1 MFVELIMNSN
11 AKALNRTF
19 DYRVPKKLESEIHI
33 GSRVFVPFGNGNK
46 LKEGYVIDIKE
57 KSEFANKDVIKIED
71 TILSDENV
79 NLAKLMAMKYFC
91 NVSDCIRLMLPPGN
105 TNKDIEKRIKEKT
118 VRKVY
123 LKISGDEI
131 SEKIESKEIKSGKQI
146 KLLECLLERDGIDTS
161 TLEIESGVS
170 KAVMTALE
178 KKGIIEYREEQVNR
192 NPFKNK
198 KIKKDNKLKLNKE
211 QQDVYDQIEFIIENN
226 EFSEFLLY
234 GITGAGKTEIYLQVI
249 EKVLNQGK
257 TSIVLVPEIS
267 LTPQM
272 VDRFLARF
280 GDCVAVL
287 HSKLSNGER
296 FDEWNRIKSK
306 EAKIIIGARSAI
318 FAPVENLGV
327 IIIDEEHD
335 SSYKSDSTPRYDAK
349 DLARFICKQNEI
361 PLILGSATPDVS
373 DYYKAINGDKELVK
387 LTKRA
392 NEASLPDVEIVDLRQ
407 ELAIGNHSMISLKL
421 QEEIEKNKK
430 NKKQTILFLNRRGYS
445 TFVMCRDCGYTVKCK
460 NCNIAM
466 TYHLYENRL
475 KCHYCGYEKSAVTVC
490 PECKSSKIKYFG
502 TGTQKLENEIKKMY
516 PEMSTIR
523 MDIDTVTKKNS
534 HEEILNKFK
543 NENIDILI
551 GTQMVVKGH
560 HFPNVTLVGIIA
572 ADTSLNIGDYRA
584 AERTF
589 QTITQVAGRAGRDK
603 DKGKVIL
610 QTYNPDNYAIIFGQK
625 QNYELFYDSEI
636 ELRKRLNY
644 PPFCDIINVK
654 FQSKDEMEIKKV
666 AEYIYKLLQ
675 KQNFN
680 NCNIYKPVPAP
691 IDKIKNQYRWR
702 LIIKCKLT
710 KTIVKGINSC
720 LEQFYNTKWKKTSI
734 IVDINPNNMS

>member
-502 TGTQKLENEIKKMY
+502 TGTQKLENEIKK
-516 PEMSTIR
+516 
-523 MDIDTVTKKNS
+523 D
-534 HEEILNKFK
+534 
-543 NENIDILI
+543 
-551 GTQMVVKGH
+551 
-560 HFPNVTLVGIIA
+560 
-572 ADTSLNIGDYRA
+572 
-584 AERTF
+584 
-589 QTITQVAGRAGRDK
+589 
-603 DKGKVIL
+603 
-610 QTYNPDNYAIIFGQK
+610 
-625 QNYELFYDSEI
+625 
-636 ELRKRLNY
+636 
-644 PPFCDIINVK
+644 
-654 FQSKDEMEIKKV
+654 
-666 AEYIYKLLQ
+666 
-675 KQNFN
+675 
-680 NCNIYKPVPAP
+680 
-691 IDKIKNQYRWR
+691 W
-702 LIIKCKLT
+702 
-710 KTIVKGINSC
+710 
-720 LEQFYNTKWKKTSI
+720 
-734 IVDINPNNMS
+734 